1 MFLLKMSWFRR
12 SKPDAGKIK
21 IRIKTDI
28 GIEEK
33 DSSVPDTIRPTT
45 APHNET
51 ELIINQLAALAAT
64 VSHTSTSIA
73 QSNPKASKTEYRD
86 EEETFHHL
94 SSWITTSHLPPPSH
108 TSKPST
114 STLASKFGRR
124 ECQTHDKKRE
134 SSILNLNIGDLPALP
149 FPRTGKGKGKP
160 GPRYSPLPPPF
171 VPKSFTMRPRV
182 LL

>member
-12 SKPDAGKIK
+12 SKSDAGKIK
-21 IRIKTDI
+21 IGT
-28 GIEEK
+28 EEK
-33 DSSVPDTIRPTT
+33 DSSVSDTIRPTT

-73 QSNPKASKTEYRD
+73 QSNPKASKTEYR
-86 EEETFHHL
+86 EKEETFHHL
-94 SSWITTSHLPPPSH
+94 SSWITTSHLPQPSH
-108 TSKPST
+108 SSKLST

-124 ECQTHDKKRE
+124 ESQTHDKKRE
-134 SSILNLNIGDLPALP
+134 SSILNLNIGDLPTLP
-149 FPRTGKGKGKP
+149 FPTGKGKGKP

-171 VPKSFTMRPRV
+171 VPKSLTMRPEV

>member
-12 SKPDAGKIK
+12 SKSDAGKIK
-21 IRIKTDI
+21 SRIQTDI
-28 GIEEK
+28 GTEEK

-64 VSHTSTSIA
+64 VSHTSISIA
-73 QSNPKASKTEYRD
+73 QSNPKASKTEYQE

-94 SSWITTSHLPPPSH
+94 SSWITKSHLPPPSH
-108 TSKPST
+108 SSKLST

-124 ECQTHDKKRE
+124 ESQTHDKKQE
-134 SSILNLNIGDLPALP
+134 SSILNLNIGDLPTLP

-171 VPKSFTMRPRV
+171 VPKSLTMRREV
-182 LL
+182 LF